1 MEMDTWEKI
10 QYECASNGVCRYDFN
25 RKRRVLDEL
34 VQRSSASAPAAR
46 DREPEAEPEAEAIK
60 NKHLEAAV
68 VRAVLKEVEGAL
80 LIEPSAKEEQP
91 YEFY

>member
-10 QYECASNGVCRYDFN
+10 QYECASNGVCRYDVN

-34 VQRSSASAPAAR
+34 VR
-46 DREPEAEPEAEAIK
+46 
-60 NKHLEAAV
+60 KHLEVAV

>member
-34 VQRSSASAPAAR
+34 VR
-46 DREPEAEPEAEAIK
+46 
-60 NKHLEAAV
+60 KHLEVAV

-80 LIEPSAKEEQP
+80 LIDSVIEPSAKEGHCGNRMSFVEG
-91 YEFY
+91 